1 MSNDFSTFS
10 LWTCPH
16 LLFWLTLKMYILK
29 TWIYQK
35 RHTDTKKS
43 HVTLIPSQHTLSWV
57 YLDSSALL
65 PLKRHLSYP
74 RLSKKLLLCTFLG
87 LLTAELSYLRQHLKA
102 AARSLGVPR
111 VQKQN
116 NRIVLR
122 LRSGDRVLHPF
133 NFSGRSVFR
142 WRGGVCVCVCVRSCA
157 PVSSMAPRA
166 VWLLVALSAVVN
178 VRSCCAFSCP
188 AICRCSQHT
197 FQCSRDTQLA
207 SRAAARAVA
216 RLWVTRESITANSPS
231 SSLRL
236 YADSLAQLFVFS
248 FDFFTLFTCPTD
260 GWHTCL
266 WKKSPLTLSRS
277 SSTLLRCE
285 FFLLFSLTF
294 HSHLMGRLFTYKSS
308 YISKC
313 EALGFS
319 PKFEIIFWHL
329 QKEIQPLS
337 QGASS
342 DGASVHSEHSRHV
355 LWGSDNTE
363 MSSAPFQTASEYVQE
378 CRSSRCWGRAAD
390 FKHLHGTCAS
400 RAFPKA
406 EPWRGGGFS
415 GRPPVADRNICVMP
429 DLKISAVVALRVS
442 ERIFI
447 FCTEWWDG
455 EIKAQKV
462 NAANL
467 SSLFLGGSNK
477 QIFNF
482 FLFFLFFFILKL
494 KERLSGMSTVC
505 FLSRTHFPVESVRLF
520 ARSGTA
526 LISPGYLQY
535 SHVISSLCSNL
546 PPYHRDA
553 PGDWRKG
560 GKGALNGATAFKLQS
575 VRVSACCTLAYKTSV
590 KVEYRHQLCH
600 TWRTLEERSGRRSN
614 RVHKKKTTLSCDQL
628 KISHL
633 QLWPCVWRGDRAKCK
648 KKLHIKV

>member
-10 LWTCPH
+10 LWSCPH

-29 TWIYQK
+29 TWIY
-35 RHTDTKKS
+35 HTHKS
-43 HVTLIPSQHTLSWV
+43 HVTLIPSQHTLSWA

-142 WRGGVCVCVCVRSCA
+142 WRGGVCVCVCMRSCA

-188 AICRCSQHT
+188 AICRCSQHS

-216 RLWVTRESITANSPS
+216 RLWVTRESTTANSPS

-236 YADSLAQLFVFS
+236 YADSLAQLSVFS
-248 FDFFTLFTCPTD
+248 FDFFTLFTCSTD

-319 PKFEIIFWHL
+319 PKFEIIFRHL
-329 QKEIQPLS
+329 NLMVRLS
-337 QGASS
+337 TQNIHG
-342 DGASVHSEHSRHV
+342 
-355 LWGSDNTE
+355 
-363 MSSAPFQTASEYVQE
+363 MSSE
-378 CRSSRCWGRAAD
+378 D
-390 FKHLHGTCAS
+390 
-400 RAFPKA
+400 
-406 EPWRGGGFS
+406 
-415 GRPPVADRNICVMP
+415 
-429 DLKISAVVALRVS
+429 
-442 ERIFI
+442 
-447 FCTEWWDG
+447 
-455 EIKAQKV
+455 
-462 NAANL
+462 
-467 SSLFLGGSNK
+467 
-477 QIFNF
+477 
-482 FLFFLFFFILKL
+482 
-494 KERLSGMSTVC
+494 
-505 FLSRTHFPVESVRLF
+505 
-520 ARSGTA
+520 
-526 LISPGYLQY
+526 
-535 SHVISSLCSNL
+535 
-546 PPYHRDA
+546 
-553 PGDWRKG
+553 
-560 GKGALNGATAFKLQS
+560 
-575 VRVSACCTLAYKTSV
+575 
-590 KVEYRHQLCH
+590 
-600 TWRTLEERSGRRSN
+600 
-614 RVHKKKTTLSCDQL
+614 
-628 KISHL
+628 
-633 QLWPCVWRGDRAKCK
+633 
-648 KKLHIKV
+648 